1 MASKGAETAS
11 ESRTEA
17 SGEGSRAERPRGG
30 PRGTVRGASLRRH
43 GLGIATA
50 VAVLG
55 GLLLLYAE
63 TLDLYRIVTP
73 SGSVSNAAGSVR
85 TGSDQHSWA
94 LAVMGVAGAAAAVLA
109 RVTRQRLPALAAAML
124 GVIALVIALAVDL
137 PDVTAS
143 GVTTDLEIG
152 DAEPA
157 AGFWVELAGAVVP
170 DRGRRRARARC
181 SPPARAGRREAEH
194 A

>member
-11 ESRTEA
+11 ESRT
-17 SGEGSRAERPRGG
+17 GPPRGG
-30 PRGTVRGASLRRH
+30 SARARVAAFATRFVGLVRRRR
-43 GLGIATA
+43 LGIAVT

-63 TLDLYRIVTP
+63 ALDLYRIVTP
-73 SGSVSNAAGSVR
+73 SGSVSNAEGSVR

-94 LAVMGVAGAAAAVLA
+94 LGVMGVAGAAASVFA
-109 RVTRQRLPALAAAML
+109 RATRQRLPALAAMML
-124 GVIALVIALAVDL
+124 GLIALVIALAVDL

-157 AGFWVELAGAVVP
+157 AGFWFELAGAVVLTAGAGVLALLLAP
-170 DRGRRRARARC
+170 VDRRAGQR
-181 SPPARAGRREAEH
+181 P
-194 A
+194 

>member
-17 SGEGSRAERPRGG
+17 PRGG
-30 PRGTVRGASLRRH
+30 SARARVAALSARFAGLVRRRR
-43 GLGIATA
+43 LDIAAT

-63 TLDLYRIVTP
+63 ALDLYRIVTP
-73 SGSVSNAAGSVR
+73 SGSVSNAEGSVR

-94 LAVMGVAGAAAAVLA
+94 LGVMGVAGAAAAVFALL
-109 RVTRQRLPALAAAML
+109 TRQRLPALAAAML
-124 GVIALVIALAVDL
+124 GLIALVIALAFDL

-143 GVTTDLEIG
+143 GVTTDLEIA

-157 AGFWVELAGAVVP
+157 AGFWVELAGAAVLTAGAGVLALLLAP
-170 DRGRRRARARC
+170 VERRARQR
-181 SPPARAGRREAEH
+181 P
-194 A
+194 